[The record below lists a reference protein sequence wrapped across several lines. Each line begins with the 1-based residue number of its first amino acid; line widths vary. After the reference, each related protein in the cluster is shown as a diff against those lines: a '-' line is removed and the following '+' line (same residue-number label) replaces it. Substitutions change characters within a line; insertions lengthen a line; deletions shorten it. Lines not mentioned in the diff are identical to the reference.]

1 MNNNWSLSILFL
13 GCYAS
18 AVIAVPITL
27 AMGFGLAEIVLLL
40 LCVLVIP
47 TAFALALRQPDDR
60 ASHSEAPWMGSGNAR
75 QPKTETPSTL
85 RRTAGH
91 PKPQRTLRTKLLLV
105 GFFLPILSLW
115 GGYISAVSIYDPY
128 VPQSGLPAF
137 CISVLIVCIGV
148 CAGGIVIVHVASDYF
163 FADQ

>member
-1 MNNNWSLSILFL
+1 MVDQN
-13 GCYAS
+13 AS
-18 AVIAVPITL
+18 EPL
-27 AMGFGLAEIVLLL
+27 PMGN
-40 LCVLVIP
+40 
-47 TAFALALRQPDDR
+47 
-60 ASHSEAPWMGSGNAR
+60 GNGR
-75 QPKTETPSTL
+75 KPNTETLSA
-85 RRTAGH
+85 RRRITR
-91 PKPQRTLRTKLLLV
+91 PPEPQRTLRTKLLLV

-148 CAGGIVIVHVASDYF
+148 CAGGIVIVHVATDYF